1 MALETVTAK
10 MQLKDENGNA
20 IVDEEGKVTTQET
33 EVTYDFGDDL
43 SAAVELCGEDTVF
56 SNYKANARVA
66 LQSIIRTG
74 MKAGLS
80 ADQIQARCDAWK
92 PGMVAERVQVDP
104 STAIA
109 NAWENWS
116 DEKKAEF
123 LAKLGVQA

>member
-20 IVDEEGKVTTQET
+20 IVDEEGKVTTSEAAV
-33 EVTYDFGDDL
+33 EYDFGDDL
-43 SAAVELCGEDTVF
+43 TAAVDLCGEDTVF
-56 SNYKANARVA
+56 SNYKANAKVA

-80 ADQIQARCDAWK
+80 AEQIQDRCSAWK
-92 PGMVAERVQVDP
+92 PGMVAERVAVDP

-123 LAKLGVQA
+123 LAKLGVSQ